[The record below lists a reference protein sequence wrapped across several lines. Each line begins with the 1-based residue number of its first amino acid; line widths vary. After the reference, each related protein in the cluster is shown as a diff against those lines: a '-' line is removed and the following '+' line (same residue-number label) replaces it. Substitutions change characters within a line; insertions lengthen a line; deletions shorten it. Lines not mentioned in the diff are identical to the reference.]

1 MNYCTYRTWI
11 TVLLCKPQISTAPS
25 FNSTCLFIITL
36 VLPLQ
41 KLLRDVWLQHYLDCL
56 QRWMKIPGKQSVIS
70 STQHLEPQTGKWW
83 LQPMEC
89 SQRFQPDLLVSY
101 GGVFRNRIGI
111 KKWETDW
118 RNWQIKVVYKGKFL
132 FAFAKINPKERKRAQ
147 LPVKYTIFNCCWDCG
162 RDVWISLHG
171 HLLRWW
177 FMVYLLYF
185 KYMVFCF
192 FPLNMSGRILPWNAM
207 QSRSTTTATL
217 TKN

>member
-89 SQRFQPDLLVSY
+89 SQRFQPDLLVLRE
-101 GGVFRNRIGI
+101 VFLGIGLGSKSGKQTEEI
-111 KKWETDW
+111 DKLKWYTKGNFYLPLRRLILKKE
-118 RNWQIKVVYKGKFL
+118 
-132 FAFAKINPKERKRAQ
+132 RAQ

>member
-89 SQRFQPDLLVSY
+89 SQRFQPDLLVLRE
-101 GGVFRNRIGI
+101 VFLGIGSGSKSGKQTEEI
-111 KKWETDW
+111 DKLKWYT
-118 RNWQIKVVYKGKFL
+118 KGNFYLPLRRLILK
-132 FAFAKINPKERKRAQ
+132 KERGHSCLWNTQYSTVVETVAETCG
-147 LPVKYTIFNCCWDCG
+147 LVFMGIYWGGGLWYICCILSTWYSASFP
-162 RDVWISLHG
+162 WI
-171 HLLRWW
+171 WVDE
-177 FMVYLLYF
+177 FYLE
-185 KYMVFCF
+185 
-192 FPLNMSGRILPWNAM
+192 M
-207 QSRSTTTATL
+207 QCNLEAPQQQH
-217 TKN
+217 